1 MGLFNFLSDDKPKSD
16 LPYILNVDFHP
27 IRLPANKADYVEM
40 TLDVTN
46 NSGKEQLMSILIS
59 VPKGLGFDQ
68 SALSQEKELRLETMK
83 AGEHR
88 HMVIK
93 LWSTQRT
100 QRGEYKVNISV
111 AGHYRT
117 YKHVLSEIRKVIALR
132 VV

>member
-1 MGLFNFLSDDKPKSD
+1 MGIFNFLSESKPKSD

-40 TLDVTN
+40 SIDVTN
-46 NSGKEQLMSILIS
+46 NTGKEELMSVLIS

-83 AGEHR
+83 PGEHR
-88 HMVIK
+88 RFVIK

-100 QRGEYKVNISV
+100 QKGSYNVNISV

-117 YKHVLSEIRKVIALR
+117 YKHVLSEVRRTIALR